1 MVRLYQLL
9 AMDSREQRERDT
21 NTSIWSI
28 GDLLSGKENMDFGKG
43 MVKVQR
49 PNLYVLMKAENPG

>member
-21 NTSIWSI
+21 NTSIWNI
-28 GDLLSGKENMDFGKG
+28 GDLPSGKENMDFGKE

-49 PNLYVLMKAENPG
+49 PNQYALMKAENPG